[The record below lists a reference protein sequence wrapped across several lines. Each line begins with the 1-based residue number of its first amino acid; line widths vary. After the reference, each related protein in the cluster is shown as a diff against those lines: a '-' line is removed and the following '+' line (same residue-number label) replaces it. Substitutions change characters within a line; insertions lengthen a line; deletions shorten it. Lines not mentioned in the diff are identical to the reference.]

1 VISFKFLLIFRI
13 AFILQLSIITIG
25 LAQDTI
31 QPKVF
36 LDLPYDTTIIQ
47 IQDTTAK
54 IYLPHKF
61 ILPGSE
67 RIYLGSFKLMNQIHY
82 SINYDEGELKLLQS
96 FTTSDSLTIL
106 YRNYPFPVLRNYHHR
121 EIQEISVSD
130 STDQIRETRFSEVS
144 DKFLEDLDSYQSN
157 LQKSG
162 SISRGIELGSNQ
174 DLSLNSGLNLQLS
187 GYITP
192 DVEIVAALTDESTP
206 IQPEGNTQT
215 LNEVDQVYVKLKS
228 PFIGGT
234 IGDFNLKYLGSRYGN
249 LQRKLQGITIE
260 NPYKNT
266 YQQFTYGAS
275 RGTFHTNQFL
285 GQEGRQG
292 PYQLTGRNGE
302 KEIIVLAGTER
313 VYIDG
318 ALQIRGENNDYIID
332 YSLAQITFTNKRL
345 VTSENRIEIDFE
357 FYPSFQRY
365 GKNFIGGSS
374 RGEKIANSIQY
385 DFRYYREWDDTQ
397 NLLEDS
403 APLTDEE
410 KEALKK
416 AGDDPLAA
424 GVSGA
429 TFVGEG
435 SGNYSLVLDTL
446 VSGTVYDS
454 VYKYVGTGEG
464 DYIVTFTG
472 IGIGNGTYQ
481 RVRLGVYEFAG
492 EDRGEYLPIKLVP
505 LASEKNFFDFGLG
518 VNLTKTI
525 TVNGELAISNYD
537 RNVYSGIDDQN
548 NISNAFQLTTTL
560 QDPKLRFLGRNL
572 GNLFLTA
579 RLVTQKED
587 FSPLDRQLQPEYNY
601 KWNLSSINVN
611 ESEKNIETRIFYEP
625 QTFLKLLGDWGRI
638 DRGTATASE
647 RGSGQLN
654 LTHPKIPQISSK
666 IEAVSSKNPVDR
678 SKWLRGNFNIQ
689 KKVGKITPL
698 FAFRAEDRKV
708 EDNEDV
714 ITGFTFYDYRGVIST
729 GKLIGINWNLS
740 YQLKPDY
747 LYNPKISGERI
758 KQADTQTIEIK
769 GGIEPSKRWQGRFSF
784 LFREKDYTQ
793 FFEQLPSDSIDIFQP
808 DPQFQD
814 TSWQDRKSRIANIEM
829 RYQSADNIFVGKL
842 NYRVASELDALQEK
856 VYVDVGENRGNYRFD
871 ETLQEYVPDPLGN
884 FILLI
889 LPTGDFT
896 SVTNIETGLQL
907 QYRPKVKQS
916 IGNYWRRIFN
926 RLSYTGYFK
935 VEEKSTLDDVFQIYI
950 LNLNKFHDPNSTLQ
964 GAFIVNQDLYFNERN
979 PDWGIQLR
987 TRYRDNLFNQF
998 LDEEN
1003 NENRITWARSIQL
1016 RKRVFR
1022 QKLILSLTY
1031 RNDLNRRD
1039 VGSPST
1045 SNRDIVSPGFIAG
1058 FNFRPSYQWR
1068 FQLDVETGRERDKNA
1083 LNELKLNLWD
1093 LQASISYSLRS
1104 KARATADVRSIIVDV
1119 LENPFDR
1126 PVPFEMGKGKKEG
1139 NSWQWNL
1146 RFEYFVSNNITILA
1160 NYTGRKDAEALR
1172 VTHLGKAEVRAF
1184 F

>member
-1 VISFKFLLIFRI
+1 V
-13 AFILQLSIITIG
+13 
-25 LAQDTI
+25 
-31 QPKVF
+31 
-36 LDLPYDTTIIQ
+36 
-47 IQDTTAK
+47 
-54 IYLPHKF
+54 
-61 ILPGSE
+61 PGSE
-67 RIYLGSFKLMNQIHY
+67 KIYIGSFKLMNQIHY
-82 SINYDEGELKLLQS
+82 SIDYNEGEIELLQS
-96 FTTSDSLTIL
+96 FTKLDSLKIL
-106 YRNYPFPVLRNYHHR
+106 YRHYPFPVLRNYYHR
-121 EIQEISVSD
+121 ELQKISASD
-130 STDQIRETRFSEVS
+130 SVNQQKETRFNEVS
-144 DKFLEDLDSYQSN
+144 DKFMEDLDSYQSN

-215 LNEVDQVYVKLKS
+215 LNEVDQVYVKVSS
-228 PFIGGT
+228 PYIGGT
-234 IGDFNLKYLGSRYGN
+234 LGDFTLKYIGSRYGN
-249 LQRKLQGITIE
+249 LQRKLQGITLE

-292 PYQLTGRNGE
+292 PYQLTGKNGE
-302 KEIIVLAGTER
+302 KEIIVLAGTEI
-313 VYIDG
+313 VYADG

-345 VTSENRIEIDFE
+345 VTSENRIEVDFE

-374 RGEKIANSIQY
+374 RAEKIANKIQY

-403 APLTDEE
+403 TPLTDEE
-410 KEALKK
+410 KGALQN

-424 GVSGA
+424 SVSGA
-429 TFVGEG
+429 SFVGDS
-435 SGNYSLVLDTL
+435 SGNYTLVLDTL
-446 VSGTVYDS
+446 VNGTIYDS
-454 VYKYVGTGEG
+454 VYKYVGAGTGE
-464 DYIVTFTG
+464 YVVVFTG
-472 IGIGNGTYQ
+472 IGVGKGTYQ
-481 RVRLGVYEFAG
+481 RVRLGVYEFVG
-492 EDRGEYLPIKLVP
+492 EGRGEYLPIRLVP

-518 VNLTKTI
+518 VNLTNTI
-525 TVNGELAISNYD
+525 TVNGEIGISNYD
-537 RNVYSGIDDQN
+537 RNVFSDIDDQN
-548 NISNAFQLTTTL
+548 NISNAFQLTTTI
-560 QDPKLRFLGRNL
+560 QDPKLRALGQNL

-579 RLVTQKED
+579 RLVQQKEA
-587 FSPLDRQLQPEYNY
+587 FSPLDRRLQPEYNY
-601 KWNLSSINVN
+601 KWNLSSVDVN
-611 ESEKNIETRIFYEP
+611 ESEKNIETRLFYEP
-625 QTFLKLLGDWGRI
+625 RPFIKLLGDWGKI
-638 DRGTATASE
+638 HRGTATTSE

-654 LTHPKIPQISSK
+654 LTYPKIPKISSK
-666 IEAVSSKNPVDR
+666 IEMVSSKNPGSR
-678 SKWLRGNFNIQ
+678 SNWLRGNFNLQ
-689 KKVGKITPL
+689 KKIGPITPL
-698 FAFRAEDRKV
+698 FSFRKEDRKV
-708 EDNEDV
+708 ENNEN
-714 ITGFTFYDYRGVIST
+714 ILTGFTFYDYRGTLSAE
-729 GKLIGINWNLS
+729 KLMGINWNLS

-747 LYNPKISGERI
+747 LYNPNKSGEKI
-758 KQADTQTIEIK
+758 KQADTQTVELK

-784 LFREKDYTQ
+784 LFREKNYTQ
-793 FFEQLPSDSIDIFQP
+793 FFEQLPPDSISVFQP

-814 TSWQDRKSRIANIEM
+814 TSWQDRKTRIANIEM
-829 RYQSADNIFVGKL
+829 RYQSAENIFIGKL

-871 ETLQEYVPDPLGN
+871 ETLQEFVPDPLGN

-896 SVTNIETGLQL
+896 NVTTIETGLQL
-907 QYRPKVKQS
+907 QYRPKLKRN
-916 IGNYWRRIFN
+916 INNFWRKVLN
-926 RLSYTGYFK
+926 RLSYNSYFK
-935 VEEKSTLDDVFQIYI
+935 VEEKSTLVDVFQLYI

-964 GAFIVNQDLYFNERN
+964 GAFIINQDLNFNERN
-979 PDWGIQLR
+979 PNWGIQFR

-998 LDEEN
+998 LDEAN
-1003 NENRITWARSIQL
+1003 NENRISWVRSIQL

-1031 RNDLNRRD
+1031 RNDLNKRD
-1039 VGSPST
+1039 IGTPST
-1045 SNRDIVSPGFIAG
+1045 SNRDIVSPGIIAG

-1068 FQLDVETGRERDKNA
+1068 FQLDIETGREKDKNP
-1083 LNELKLNLWD
+1083 LNTLKLDLWD
-1093 LQASISYSLRS
+1093 LKGSISYSLRS
-1104 KARATADVRSIIVDV
+1104 KARATADVRCIIVDV

-1160 NYTGRKDAEALR
+1160 NYTGRKDAAALR
-1172 VTHLGKAEVRAF
+1172 VTHLGKAEIRAF